1 MAISWRVI
9 FGENFFIYIY
19 IYIYV
24 IEYTL
29 FPLCVKAQGLSL
41 QKKYNLMSSDRNEWE
56 LTHLESHPDLL
67 L

>member
-1 MAISWRVI
+1 MARILKVR
-9 FGENFFIYIY
+9 FRNNL
-19 IYIYV
+19 

-41 QKKYNLMSSDRNEWE
+41 QKKYILMSSDRNEWE
-56 LTHLESHPDLL
+56 LTHLESYPDLL